1 MTPSTSKNHCAA
13 QKMDCTRS
21 VMVQISKN
29 HVKSLP
35 KSHLKRNQHN
45 QDITFGHQK
54 NKDSILPN

>member
-21 VMVQISKN
+21 VMGQISRS

-35 KSHLKRNQHN
+35 KSRLRRNQHN
-45 QDITFGHQK
+45 KDVTFGHQK
-54 NKDSILPN
+54 NKDL